1 MPEVQD
7 LKDYT
12 ILLVEDDERLRMT
25 IEDYLSEHDYKVITA
40 FDGPGGLESFYSHE
54 KEIDLILL
62 DGMLP
67 GLDGFDVLRR
77 IREESFIPVIMLS
90 ARETEWDQLTG
101 FDLGADVYLTKPF
114 KLSVMKAQIHAILQR
129 SQGHEQGI
137 IRAGALSI
145 HTDSRRVFLDVKVL
159 ETTPKEFDVLL
170 FFMRNENLVLDRNT
184 ILDRVWGV
192 DYFGDDRTVDTI
204 VKQLRKKLTDRYPY
218 IKSVYGVGYFFE
230 V

>member
-1 MPEVQD
+1 MTEVQD

-40 FDGPGGLESFYSHE
+40 SDGPGGLESFYSHE